1 MPLPT
6 EISPR
11 RSASWAMMTRVPT
24 VRLSRLQEKEGEV
37 DARVVVEEVEK
48 KASEVEEEGGR
59 PAEES
64 VGVCGIRRTTP
75 SRGGREGG
83 GRSESTP

>member
-1 MPLPT
+1 
-6 EISPR
+6 
-11 RSASWAMMTRVPT
+11 MMTRVPT